1 MDKIAIAN
9 KLKNELREAANA
21 YYNIGTPL
29 MTDEQYD
36 YKLEKLHTLEKELNE
51 DFGSNIVGAP
61 ILDKLKSVAI
71 DPPMLSLEKC
81 HTVDEIKKFAN
92 SFDLIA
98 TAKCDGVSTRL
109 IYENGKLIRANT
121 RGNGVEGTDI
131 TEHCK
136 YYTNIPQT
144 IDWHGMVI
152 VDGESIIKNDDFES
166 IKREQGLKNSR
177 NAVAGTLN
185 NLDTKVTASR
195 KLSFIAW
202 DLIYI
207 EDLIRLNANFYDKIM
222 ALKDLQFEV
231 VPWQVIYL
239 KEENLDKINEY
250 MINLAENYCNIP
262 TDGVVY
268 RINDYDEGVRRG
280 RTAHHFANAIAWKPS
295 YEEYCTY
302 LRSIDYDVS
311 RQGILT
317 PVAIFDPV
325 IIDGTEVSRASL
337 SNISVLKS
345 TLGEHPFI
353 GQEIYVIKSNKII
366 PMIVKAKD
374 ENGEWI

>member
-1 MDKIAIAN
+1 MNKIAIAN

-36 YKLEKLHTLEKELNE
+36 YKFNKLRNLEKELNE
-51 DFGSNIVGAP
+51 DFGSNMVGAP
-61 ILDKLKSVAI
+61 VLDKLNSISI

-81 HTVDEIKKFAN
+81 HSADEIRKFA
-92 SFDLIA
+92 SGFELIA

-109 IYENGKLIRANT
+109 IYKDGKLVSANT
-121 RGNGVEGTDI
+121 RGNGTEGTNV

-136 YYTNIPQT
+136 YYINIPQT
-144 IDWHGMVI
+144 IDCMGTVI
-152 VDGESIIKNDDFES
+152 VDGESIIKNKDFEI
-166 IKREQGLKNSR
+166 IKEEQNLKNSR
-177 NAVAGTLN
+177 NAVAGTLS
-185 NLDTKVTASR
+185 NLDMKITASR

-207 EDLIRLNANFYDKIM
+207 DNLIDPRADFYSKII
-222 ALKDLQFEV
+222 ALTDLQFEV

-239 KEENLDKINEY
+239 KDENLDKINEY
-250 MINLAENYCNIP
+250 IINVAENYCGIP

-268 RINDYDEGVRRG
+268 RINDYEEFIRRG
-280 RTAHHFANAIAWKPS
+280 KTAHHCSGSLAWKPQ
-295 YEEYCTY
+295 YEEYCTH

-317 PVAIFDPV
+317 PVAVFDPI

-337 SNISVLKS
+337 SNISILKS
-345 TLGEHPFI
+345 TLGEHPFV
-353 GQEIYVIKSNKII
+353 GQEIYVIKANKII
-366 PMIVKAKD
+366 PMIVRAKD
-374 ENGEWI
+374 EYEEWI

>member
-1 MDKIAIAN
+1 MDKTAIAN
-9 KLKNELREAANA
+9 KLRNELREAANS

-36 YKLEKLHTLEKELNE
+36 YKLDKLRSLEKELNE
-51 DFGSNIVGAP
+51 DFGSNVVGAP
-61 ILDKLKSVAI
+61 VLDKLNTVSI

-92 SFDLIA
+92 GFALVA

-109 IYENGKLIRANT
+109 IYKDGKLVSANT
-121 RGNGVEGTDI
+121 RGNGTEGTDI

-144 IDWHGMVI
+144 IDLAGTVI
-152 VDGESIIKNDDFES
+152 VDGETIIKNKDFDT
-166 IKREQGLKNSR
+166 IKEKQGLKNSR

-185 NLDTKVTASR
+185 NLDMKVTASR
-195 KLSFIAW
+195 RLSFIAW
-202 DLIYI
+202 DLIHI
-207 EDLIRLNANFYDKIM
+207 DSLISPDANFYDKLIV
-222 ALKDLQFEV
+222 LIDLRFEV
-231 VPWQVIYL
+231 VPWQVIYHTD
-239 KEENLDKINEY
+239 EDFDKVNEY
-250 MINLAENYCNIP
+250 MINIAENYCGIP

-268 RINDYDEGVRRG
+268 RINDYNEATRRG
-280 RTAHHFANAIAWKPS
+280 RTAHHFSGSLAWKPQ

-311 RQGILT
+311 RMGLLT
-317 PVAIFDPV
+317 PVAVFDPV

-337 SNISVLKS
+337 SNISILKS
-345 TLGEHPFI
+345 TLGEHPFV
-353 GQEIYVIKSNKII
+353 GQEIYVIKANKII
-366 PMIVKAKD
+366 PMIIRAKD
-374 ENGEWI
+374 EYKEWI